1 MEMKILLSEIS
12 LHQDQLLRTRMSY
25 LYKAVII
32 FFVVFCRITFQSAI
46 VVSATSLVL
55 ERQEGMLDRTY
66 VAGWLGRSIILY
78 AYRWSLFLGVTIAEL
93 ILSELLL
100 YSIIGI
106 AQVVVITTVVYAVF
120 DVSHHR
126 DLYMIDLSF
135 TGSNAWQYCF
145 SRFHLLAYF
154 VVR

>member
-1 MEMKILLSEIS
+1 M
-12 LHQDQLLRTRMSY
+12 
-25 LYKAVII
+25 
-32 FFVVFCRITFQSAI
+32 
-46 VVSATSLVL
+46 VSATSLVL

-78 AYRWSLFLGVTIAEL
+78 VYQWSLFLGVTIAEL

-106 AQVVVITTVVYAVF
+106 AQVVVITTIVYAVF

-126 DLYMIDLSF
+126 EFYLIDLSF
-135 TGSNAWQYCF
+135 IGSNAWQYCF
-145 SRFHLLAYF
+145 GRLHLLAHF